1 MTVRRT
7 RHRNVLLAVAATLTV
22 AATVADEDIL
32 DRQQILE
39 ELTQRTSA
47 TRGIAVV
54 AAPLPPAPPAFS
66 KIVLPAIE
74 FESNSARL
82 TDSARHQVRELG
94 AALQMAP
101 LDGMR
106 FAVQGHTDSSGAAAY
121 NRDLSLRRAQAVLR
135 SLVAAGVA
143 ADRLTPVGLGE
154 GFPRPGLGVADA
166 GNRRVEIVSL
176 GARQRVEHAEEP
188 PSDAKALLI
197 GIDQYTTVSS
207 LLGAPTNDVDAML
220 AYLSDD
226 LGIASANIRT
236 LRDADATRRN
246 ILKMIE
252 DWLIPGSGYALLY
265 FSGHG
270 FQQRDA
276 DGDEQDGWDETLV
289 PVDVQVVDGA
299 VKGMIS
305 DDEIATLL
313 ARRVGKTD
321 VIIDACHS
329 GTLTRN
335 AASAADWR
343 FVKMP
348 RLPDGR
354 PLRLSAATRG
364 PQPAGDVN
372 VEAFLDSERP
382 DLTVWTAVRADQK
395 ALVDVESG
403 PHFASVFTRRLLSG
417 TKDGAADANH
427 DGTITAREL
436 HAYLRME
443 SAAYCTRNRQMC
455 AVGSGLTPQLT
466 IAAQAADGPAFAM
479 PSSAGAPP
487 ALPPVAALA
496 KDILI
501 APAAPANDN
510 ARREGGVTVRVEPGW
525 QLVEGEEI
533 EVVVESDRDGALVL
547 LDIDASGQL
556 VQVFPNEPSL
566 RAGVSRR
573 VSAGEAVTLPG
584 KHGGFRFLA
593 RPPIG
598 RGMLVAIVADNESRL
613 TALTARHKDLAVI
626 PRPDAFIV
634 ELAGHLRRWGGPH
647 WAYGEIEY
655 EIIANEN

>member
-1 MTVRRT
+1 MTAKRT
-7 RHRNVLLAVAATLTV
+7 RHRNVLLTVAAMLTV
-22 AATVADEDIL
+22 AAAVADEDIL

-39 ELTQRTSA
+39 ELTQRVSA
-47 TRGIAVV
+47 TRGIAVE
-54 AAPLPPAPPAFS
+54 AAPLPPVFS
-66 KIVLPAIE
+66 KVALPAIE
-74 FESNSARL
+74 FEFNSARL
-82 TDSARHQVRELG
+82 THSARRQVRELG

-101 LDGMR
+101 LDSTR
-106 FAVQGHTDSSGAAAY
+106 FAVQGHTDSRGAAAY
-121 NRDLSLRRAQAVLR
+121 NRELSFRRAQAVLHG
-135 SLVAAGVA
+135 LVTAGIA
-143 ADRLTPVGLGE
+143 TDRLTPVGLGE
-154 GFPRPGLGVADA
+154 SFPRPGLDGADA

-176 GARQRVEHAEEP
+176 GARQRVGHAAEES
-188 PSDAKALLI
+188 PSDAKVLLI

-207 LLGAPTNDVDAML
+207 LMGAPTNDVDAML
-220 AYLSDD
+220 AHLRDD
-226 LGIASANIRT
+226 LGVASANIRT

-270 FQQRDA
+270 FQQRDT

-289 PVDVQVVDGA
+289 PVDVRVVDGA
-299 VKGMIS
+299 AEGMIS

-335 AASAADWR
+335 AASAVDWR

-364 PQPAGDVN
+364 PQQAEDVA
-372 VEAFLDSERP
+372 EAFMDSERP

-403 PHFASVFTRRLLSG
+403 PRFASVFTSRLLSG
-417 TKDGAADANH
+417 TRDGAADANH
-427 DGTITAREL
+427 DGTVTAREL
-436 HAYLRME
+436 HAYLRAE
-443 SAAYCTRNRQMC
+443 SAAYCTRNPQMC
-455 AVGSGLTPQLT
+455 AVGSGLAPQLA
-466 IAAQAADGPAFAM
+466 IAAQAADGPAFAIS
-479 PSSAGAPP
+479 PSAGAPP

-496 KDILI
+496 KDILV
-501 APAAPANDN
+501 APANGR

-533 EVVVESDRDGALVL
+533 EVVVESDHDGVLVL
-547 LDIDASGQL
+547 LDIDANGQL

-573 VSAGEAVTLPG
+573 ISSGEAVALPG
-584 KHGGFRFLA
+584 KRGGFRFLA

-598 RGMLVAIVADNESRL
+598 RGMLVAIVVDDESRL
-613 TALTARHKDLAVI
+613 AALTMRHKDLAVI

-647 WAYGEIEY
+647 WAYGETEY
-655 EIIANEN
+655 EIVANEN